1 MAIIATNELKGETFG
16 ELRELIKN
24 TVALP
29 KLDIEYFMEYIILG
43 EIIPKLIEEE
53 KKGFE
58 EVTLE
63 DIKRSINN
71 GRNEKVRRT

>member
-1 MAIIATNELKGETFG
+1 
-16 ELRELIKN
+16 
-24 TVALP
+24 
-29 KLDIEYFMEYIILG
+29 MEYIILG